1 MGQTFLRQRKAVL
14 SPLLSVESHSSQLT
28 PQRVLHQATK
38 SLINLKQD
46 CSSKGQIN
54 QKNEIFSLSLYLHQT
69 LKRNILN
76 EIWVKIFLPNP
87 LQKDKYQ
94 NPSISKDFTKTLL
107 KIAARW
113 TGDYVTS
120 MLVFRAEKR
129 SAQASISTHPLLQA
143 QCRLF
148 CLLTAF
154 FCVFL

>member
-1 MGQTFLRQRKAVL
+1 MGQTFLGQRKAVL

-28 PQRVLHQATK
+28 PQRVLHQTTK
-38 SLINLKQD
+38 ILINLKQD
-46 CSSKGQIN
+46 CSFKGQIN
-54 QKNEIFSLSLYLHQT
+54 QKNEVFSLSLYLHQT

-94 NPSISKDFTKTLL
+94 NPSISKDL
-107 KIAARW
+107 RW

-154 FCVFL
+154 FCVVL

>member
-1 MGQTFLRQRKAVL
+1 MGQTFLGQRKAVL

-107 KIAARW
+107 K
-113 TGDYVTS
+113 
-120 MLVFRAEKR
+120 
-129 SAQASISTHPLLQA
+129 LQRDGLETTRR
-143 QCRLF
+143 QCWSSGRKNVLRKLRFLPIPYCRLNAGF
-148 CLLTAF
+148 SVC
-154 FCVFL
+154 